1 MAESLLKPRR
11 RRKLAEVSIVPLVD
25 VLMVLIFFFLMTMS
39 FRQEKILNLT
49 LPQIETAGANRA
61 IDFLRVAITSD
72 GDILLNEQAVTLTE
86 LKQGLEVA
94 AMADDQRTIL
104 LMADEESQVRR
115 LAEVMDACREA
126 GLDAIRLQSRE

>member
-1 MAESLLKPRR
+1 MAEGLLRPRR
-11 RRKLAEVSIVPLVD
+11 RRRLAEVSIVPLVD

-49 LPQIETAGANRA
+49 LPKIETAGANRA
-61 IDFLRVAITSD
+61 VDYLRIAITPY
-72 GDILLNEQAVTLTE
+72 GDLLLNEQEVTLTE
-86 LKQGLEVA
+86 LRQGLTLA
-94 AMADDQRTIL
+94 AATDDRRTVL

-126 GLDAIRLQSRE
+126 GLDSIRLQSRE